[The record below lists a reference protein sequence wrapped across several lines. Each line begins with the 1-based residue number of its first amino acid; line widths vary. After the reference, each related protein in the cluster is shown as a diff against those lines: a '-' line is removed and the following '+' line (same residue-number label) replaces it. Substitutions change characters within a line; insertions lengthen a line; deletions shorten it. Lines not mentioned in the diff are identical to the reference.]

1 MSQQPQEP
9 EIQEQLLKEVFRV
22 AKIGSWEMQADD
34 RLVWSD
40 QTHEIFGVSSSEFNG
55 TIEEFHRL
63 VHPDDLERVKLVEDF
78 TDSQTNYFK
87 SEYRIVRPDGDL
99 RHMQQTAI
107 VLRDKEDKPIGFSG
121 VVQDVSEQVQTETR
135 LRQSQNLA
143 ALGHLSGGV
152 AHDFNNLLA
161 GIMGAAELIQS
172 NETYDAK
179 LVQDIIGAAQ
189 RGGELTQR
197 LLAFA
202 RKQPLIKT
210 HIRLDELFYEIVPTM
225 NLMVGQ
231 DIRIEVETDDQ
242 LWPIEADPARL
253 KDSLINLVLNARDAI
268 TGSGTI
274 TIACQNVTKHL
285 PDSSG
290 DAYVKIEVSDTGMGM
305 SEDIRL
311 QAVTPF
317 FTTKSVGK
325 GSGLGLSMVDGF
337 VRQSGGR
344 MELLSTPCVG
354 TEVVL
359 YMPRAIAK
367 AETPTLKNDTI
378 HYGNG
383 EKILVIED
391 DQALAPLLQ
400 RQLTGLGYRALL
412 ANNKETALKV
422 AQTEDD
428 IKVVLSDII
437 LADGE
442 RGPFIVSQLT
452 RLNPNLRTVFMTG
465 FAPDSAEVSD
475 VLDAQALILTKPFT
489 IKELGKALQKAV
501 TLECQKA

>member
-1 MSQQPQEP
+1 MSQRSQEP

-22 AKIGSWEMQADD
+22 AKIGSWEVRSDD

-40 QTHEIFGVSSSEFNG
+40 QTHEIFGVRRSEFNG

-78 TDSQTNYFK
+78 TDSKTNYFK
-87 SEYRIVRPDGDL
+87 SEYRIVRPDGEL

-107 VLRDKEDKPIGFSG
+107 ILRDEQDAPIGFSG
-121 VVQDVSEQVQTETR
+121 VVQDVSEQVKTEMQ

-161 GIMGAAELIQS
+161 GIVGAAELIQ
-172 NETYDAK
+172 NDETYDAK
-179 LVQDIIGAAQ
+179 LVQIIIGAAK
-189 RGGELTQR
+189 RGGDLTQR

-210 HIRLDELFYEIVPTM
+210 QIRLDELLYEISPM
-225 NLMVGQ
+225 AELMVGQ
-231 DIRIEVETDDQ
+231 NIKIDVEIDGK
-242 LWPIEADPARL
+242 LWLVEADPARL

-268 TGSGTI
+268 TDTGTI
-274 TIACQNVTKHL
+274 TISCENVTKHL
-285 PDSSG
+285 PDSSS
-290 DAYVKIEVSDTGMGM
+290 DAYVKIVVSDTGSGM
-305 SEDIRL
+305 PEDIRL

-317 FTTKSVGK
+317 FTTKPVGK

-344 MELLSTPCVG
+344 MEILSKPDVG

-359 YMPRAIAK
+359 YMPRATSK
-367 AETPTLKNDTI
+367 AEKPVCKNDTLQ
-378 HYGNG
+378 YGRG
-383 EKILVIED
+383 ETVLVIED

-400 RQLTGLGYRALL
+400 RQLAGLGYNVLL
-412 ANNKETALKV
+412 ANNKRTALEV
-422 AQTEDD
+422 AQTESD
-428 IKVVLSDII
+428 IAVVLSDII

-442 RGPFIVSQLT
+442 RGPFIVSELT
-452 RLNPNLRTVFMTG
+452 QLNPYLKTVFMTG
-465 FAPDSAEVSD
+465 FAPDSAEVSN
-475 VLDAQALILTKPFT
+475 VLDAQAHILRKPFT
-489 IKELGKALQKAV
+489 IKELAQAVQKV
-501 TLECQKA
+501 IGLERQKV